1 MTREMFKVKFESKA
15 VTDFLKDAA
24 KKLSDLTP
32 LMKTARVFLK
42 NTVDEDFETEGTHT
56 GDKWKPWSES
66 WKKRR
71 IQMGR
76 GSGRI
81 LNLEGVLRR
90 SIKAYSNANEAGV
103 GTNIVYAAAHN
114 FGFKGKVSKK
124 SKLGKKFTANMF
136 LPKREFMRISEHQK
150 ELLQADLYIKLKEIL
165 LEKDVNKKV
174 FGG

>member
-1 MTREMFKVKFESKA
+1 MTGEMFKVKFESKA

-32 LMKTARVFLK
+32 LMKEARVFLK
-42 NTVDEDFETEGTHT
+42 KTVDENFETEGTYT

-71 IQMGR
+71 LQMGISPNR
-76 GSGRI
+76 LLHFG
-81 LNLEGVLRR
+81 GVLRN
-90 SIKAYSNANEAGV
+90 SIRAYSNNNEAGV
-103 GTNIVYAAAHN
+103 GTNMDYAAAHN

-124 SKLGKKFTANMF
+124 SKLNKEFTANMF
-136 LPKREFMRISEHQK
+136 LPKREFMR
-150 ELLQADLYIKLKEIL
+150 
-165 LEKDVNKKV
+165 KV